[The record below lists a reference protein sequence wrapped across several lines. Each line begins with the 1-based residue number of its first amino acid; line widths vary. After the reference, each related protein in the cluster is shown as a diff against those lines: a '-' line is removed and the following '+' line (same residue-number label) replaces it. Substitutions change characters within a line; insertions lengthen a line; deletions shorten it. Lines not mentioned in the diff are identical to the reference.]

1 MRTSIAKLVAA
12 FAMVAAMMGC
22 ASTGGG
28 PEQHLNS
35 SNDVVYDSPFQI
47 G

>member
-12 FAMVAAMMGC
+12 FAMVAAMVGC
-22 ASTGGG
+22 ASTGG
-28 PEQHLNS
+28 EQHLNS
-35 SNDVVYDSPFQI
+35 ANDVVYDSPFQI

>member
-1 MRTSIAKLVAA
+1 MRTSMIKLFAA
-12 FAMVAAMMGC
+12 FAMVAAMVGC

-28 PEQHLNS
+28 PEHS
-35 SNDVVYDSPFQI
+35 SNDLVYDSPFQI